1 MYNQEEKD
9 GWAEVDRGLVYLVC
23 FVRTTAGTPP
33 LDLRRA
39 GTDSVAASFVVRR
52 VSEWIG

>member
-1 MYNQEEKD
+1 MNDQEEKD
-9 GWAEVDRGLVYLVC
+9 EWAEVERGLVYLVC

-39 GTDSVAASFVVRR
+39 GTASLRDEE
-52 VSEWIG
+52 SELRLG

>member
-1 MYNQEEKD
+1 MAQEEKD
-9 GWAEVDRGLVYLVC
+9 EWAEVDRGLVYLVC

-39 GTDSVAASFVVRR
+39 GTASLGGEESALRL
-52 VSEWIG
+52 G